1 MKTFS
6 ILFQLM
12 PKDEGEDELAKVLD
26 IIINSKKDKDSYDYN
41 LYSLMVL
48 K

>member
-1 MKTFS
+1 
-6 ILFQLM
+6 M
-12 PKDEGEDELAKVLD
+12 PNDEGEEELSKVLD
-26 IIINSKKDKDSYDYN
+26 IIIKSKKDDKDSYDYN

>member
-1 MKTFS
+1 
-6 ILFQLM
+6 M
-12 PKDEGEDELAKVLD
+12 PKDEGEEELSKVLD

-41 LYSLMVL
+41 LFSLMVL